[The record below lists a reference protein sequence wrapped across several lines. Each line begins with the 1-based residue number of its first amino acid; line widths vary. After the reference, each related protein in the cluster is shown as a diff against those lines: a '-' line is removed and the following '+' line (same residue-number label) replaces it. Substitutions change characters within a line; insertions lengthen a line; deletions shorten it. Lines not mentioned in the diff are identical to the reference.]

1 MVDRVPAPDFL
12 FKTDLRDL
20 VTGSITK
27 CQGLFQRLLLPEIRQ
42 KFYFQGK
49 IHLAPIRQLLENV
62 KLRIAVIERAILP
75 PLNTA
80 GISYQSTFHHFLTKK
95 KEPAIPPRSKLRGFL
110 AVI

>member
-1 MVDRVPAPDFL
+1 MVDRIPAPDFL
-12 FKTDLRDL
+12 FKTDLGDL
-20 VTGSITK
+20 VTGVITK
-27 CQGLFQRLLLPEIRQ
+27 CQGLFQRLLLPEVWQ

-49 IHLAPIRQLLENV
+49 IHRAPIRQLLENV
-62 KLRIAVIERAILP
+62 KLRIAVIESAILP

-80 GISYQSTFHHFLTKK
+80 GIRYQSTFHHFLTKK